1 MQSTWMFK
9 PKYDTPIIMKVLGRV
24 CNHYLNWEDHG
35 YDWTL
40 KPAKCEQDGWFN
52 LEVWPEAE
60 RAEWFTETIH
70 TDEPIPTEHLTDDM
84 LVLLTGDDGPAYI
97 DDRFSEDGEEDWV
110 LHDVELSSVIC
121 ALSEA
126 GTSIYSPYGDKVFC
140 MRVGDGEVKRQPLLD
155 MLLTADAA

>member
-1 MQSTWMFK
+1 MHSSWMFK
-9 PKYDTPIIMKVLGRV
+9 PKYDTPIVMKVLRRV

-35 YDWTL
+35 YDWTI

-52 LEVWPEAE
+52 LEVWPEGE
-60 RAEWFTETIH
+60 YINYFTETIFS
-70 TDEPIPTEHLTDDM
+70 DEPIPTEHLTDDM

-97 DDRFSEDGEEDWV
+97 DDSKDGKEQWA
-110 LHDVELSSVIC
+110 LCDVELSSVIC
-121 ALSEA
+121 ALSEV

>member
-1 MQSTWMFK
+1 MHSSWMFK
-9 PKYDTPIIMKVLGRV
+9 PKYDTPIVTKVLQCI
-24 CNHYLNWEDHG
+24 CNYYLNWEDHG
-35 YDWTL
+35 YDWTI

-52 LEVWPEAE
+52 LEVWPEGE
-60 RAEWFTETIH
+60 YINYFTETIFS
-70 TDEPIPTEHLTDDM
+70 DEPIPTEHLTDDM

-97 DDRFSEDGEEDWV
+97 DDSEDGKEQWA
-110 LHDVELSSVIC
+110 LCDVELSSVIC
-121 ALSEA
+121 ALSEV

>member
-9 PKYDTPIIMKVLGRV
+9 PKYDTPILMKVLGRV
-24 CNHYLNWEDHG
+24 CNDYLNWEDHG

-52 LEVWPEAE
+52 LEVWPEGE
-60 RAEWFTETIH
+60 YVNYFTETIFS
-70 TDEPIPTEHLTDDM
+70 DEPIPTEHLTDDM
-84 LVLLTGDDGPAYI
+84 LVLLTGDNGPAYI
-97 DDRFSEDGEEDWV
+97 DDSEDGEEQWA
-110 LHDVELSSVIC
+110 LCDVELSSVIC

-126 GTSIYSPYGDKVFC
+126 GTSIYSPYGDKVFS

-155 MLLTADAA
+155 MLLTAEAA

>member
-9 PKYDTPIIMKVLGRV
+9 PKYDTPIVMKVLRRI
-24 CNHYLNWEDHG
+24 CDDYLNWETHG

-40 KPAKCEQDGWFN
+40 KPAKSEQDGWFN
-52 LEVWPEAE
+52 LEVWPEGE
-60 RAEWFTETIH
+60 YTNYFTETIFSE
-70 TDEPIPTEHLTDDM
+70 DPIPADQLTNDM
-84 LVLLTGDDGPAYI
+84 LVLLTGDNGPAYI
-97 DDRFSEDGEEDWV
+97 DDSEDGEEQWA
-110 LHDVELSSVIC
+110 LCDVELSSVIC

-126 GTSIYSPYGDKVFC
+126 GTSIYSPYGDKVFS

>member
-1 MQSTWMFK
+1 MHSSWMFK
-9 PKYDTPIIMKVLGRV
+9 PKYDTPIVMKVLRRV

-35 YDWTL
+35 YDWTI

-52 LEVWPEAE
+52 LEVWPEGE
-60 RAEWFTETIH
+60 YINYFTETIFS
-70 TDEPIPTEHLTDDM
+70 DEPIPTDMLTDDM

-97 DDRFSEDGEEDWV
+97 DDSKDGKEQWA
-110 LHDVELSSVIC
+110 LCDVELSSVIC
-121 ALSEA
+121 ALSEV

>member
-9 PKYDTPIIMKVLGRV
+9 PKYDTPILMKVLGRV
-24 CNHYLNWEDHG
+24 CNDYLNWEDHG

-52 LEVWPEAE
+52 LEVWPEGE
-60 RAEWFTETIH
+60 YVNYFTETIFS
-70 TDEPIPTEHLTDDM
+70 DEPIPTEHLTDDM
-84 LVLLTGDDGPAYI
+84 LVLLTGDNGPAYI
-97 DDRFSEDGEEDWV
+97 DDSFSEDGEEQWA
-110 LHDVELSSVIC
+110 LCDVELSSVIC

-126 GTSIYSPYGDKVFC
+126 GTSIYSPYGDKVFS

-155 MLLTADAA
+155 MLLTAEAA

>member
-52 LEVWPEAE
+52 LEVWPEE
-60 RAEWFTETIH
+60 NTQYFTETIYS
-70 TDEPIPTEHLTDDM
+70 DEPIPTDMLTDDM
-84 LVLLTGDDGPAYI
+84 LVLLTGENGPAYI
-97 DDRFSEDGEEDWV
+97 DDSKDGEEQWA
-110 LHDVELSSVIC
+110 LCDVELSDIIR

>member
-9 PKYDTPIIMKVLGRV
+9 PKYDTPIVMKVLRRI

-40 KPAKCEQDGWFN
+40 KPAKCEQDGWYT

-60 RAEWFTETIH
+60 HAEWFTETIH

-84 LVLLTGDDGPAYI
+84 LVLLTGDNGPAYI
-97 DDRFSEDGEEDWV
+97 DDSEDGEEQWA
-110 LHDVELSSVIC
+110 LCDVELSSVIC

-126 GTSIYSPYGDKVFC
+126 GTSIYSPYGDKVFS

-155 MLLTADAA
+155 MLLTAEAA